1 MNPSDDTFASFS
13 PTLATRSHPSLSMR
27 VPKVPVKRPPSFLN
41 HNGDA
46 HFHSTALGMSLGK
59 RKYAC
64 ISSQSTTFSDLCGSP
79 KLEPFTDLENLAR
92 LSCSHS
98 LSQLNNPDIIGH
110 VSPLNS
116 IDALFP
122 VVTACHSATSQPSS
136 QLLGSPN
143 MGLSPEGLKDEMVG
157 RSTNRIVSCCTSTGL
172 LNARWLGI
180 FAPTSVRILDLRKCF
195 STKYGFNRYF
205 MVEALRVFRTP
216 FFFRSLSTLLLEN
229 IPLQDDDLLYIQQ
242 LPNLSSLNLNN
253 TDICNVGVFHLVALR
268 RTLTTLELGGNPL
281 ITDDSV
287 SALLLLSHLRVLGL
301 RGTTVTMTGLRRLVP
316 FSKHLHLDVPISCE
330 QYLSELH
337 TQYMLSPLSSLITRP
352 DEAYDLDLGALKHK
366 LTLCLRLVELLERRR
381 DDLAVRVMAL
391 RRWDQGLG
399 DNRK

>member
-1 MNPSDDTFASFS
+1 MSQRPLLDFGSPFYSCTETASSFLNKIRGTFMDPPTSCDQYLLSFLARLVFPALEIAAPSSQLQSRALPLPHELFLDAEMNPSDDTFASFS

-27 VPKVPVKRPPSFLN
+27 VPKVPVKRSPSFLN

-46 HFHSTALGMSLGK
+46 HFYSTALGMSLGK

-64 ISSQSTTFSDLCGSP
+64 ISSQSTSFSDLCGSP
-79 KLEPFTDLENLAR
+79 KRMRSSLGINLSSYEIEKVEPFTDLENLAR

-116 IDALFP
+116 IDDPIVRESP

-143 MGLSPEGLKDEMVG
+143 MGLSPEGLKDEVKEPQSDSMQTWVDELAKD
-157 RSTNRIVSCCTSTGL
+157 GL

-205 MVEALRVFRTP
+205 MVEALRDHCPPSCSKIF
-216 FFFRSLSTLLLEN
+216 L
-229 IPLQDDDLLYIQQ
+229 
-242 LPNLSSLNLNN
+242 
-253 TDICNVGVFHLVALR
+253 CK
-268 RTLTTLELGGNPL
+268 
-281 ITDDSV
+281 
-287 SALLLLSHLRVLGL
+287 
-301 RGTTVTMTGLRRLVP
+301 TMTFYIYNNCRISRL
-316 FSKHLHLDVPISCE
+316 
-330 QYLSELH
+330 
-337 TQYMLSPLSSLITRP
+337 
-352 DEAYDLDLGALKHK
+352 
-366 LTLCLRLVELLERRR
+366 
-381 DDLAVRVMAL
+381 
-391 RRWDQGLG
+391 
-399 DNRK
+399 